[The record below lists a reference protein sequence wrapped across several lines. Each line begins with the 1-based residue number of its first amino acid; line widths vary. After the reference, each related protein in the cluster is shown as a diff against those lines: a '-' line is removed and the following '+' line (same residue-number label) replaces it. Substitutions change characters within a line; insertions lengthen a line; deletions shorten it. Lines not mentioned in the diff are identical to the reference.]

1 MEQSAKNLTIVET
14 TAILEPA
21 IDIVAK
27 EIRRTDRS
35 RP

>member
-1 MEQSAKNLTIVET
+1 MEQSAKNLNIVET
-14 TAILEPA
+14 TAILPA

-27 EIRRTDRS
+27 EIRRTGRS